1 MTLHE
6 RSLQSGEARLDLT
19 RNCTLED
26 YAAAKNLPVSFL
38 CELGLETI
46 QNPYDDHRLA
56 VRIPYRAVGGSPVRE
71 RIRVGLVKADDGRD
85 QRMLWDQNG
94 RGQGTVLYGLDRLPP
109 AGARLLLVEGESDA
123 QTLWFHDMDALG
135 VPGATNFRPER
146 DDRYLAD
153 RDVYVIL
160 EKDKGGEALLRSLSR
175 SSHRTRIYV
184 VNLDSFKDVSE
195 MHVACPERFR
205 ARLDRALAEA
215 VPLDRVLRA
224 RPELDQLVAER
235 AVELPKGYR
244 WRADGH
250 IEVAELDKD
259 GDIKEWVWL
268 CSPIEFLANTRDAQ
282 NRSWSLLL
290 RVQTADGNWNDWAM
304 PWRLLSDTG
313 GELLS
318 RLRDMG
324 LRFGTGSKSKAAL
337 LNLLNCVHPQLKALL
352 VTHVGW
358 HGRAYVLPDKS
369 YGVTAGE
376 LMTFAS
382 SAAVRHAYGHG
393 GTFDEWQDFARLC
406 AGNSRLVLATSA
418 AFAGPLLQLAGV
430 EGGGFHFRGA
440 SSLGKSTTL
449 WVAGSVWG
457 GGGLGGY
464 VRSWRATDNAM
475 EGTAAAHCDT
485 VLCLD
490 EMSEVDARAASN
502 TAYMLANGQG
512 KARANRS
519 GDLRPSEEWRVIF
532 LSTGEIGL
540 SEKLAE
546 ERRRSTA
553 GQEVRIV
560 EIPADA
566 GVGLGLFENIHEFAS
581 PSKFADALR
590 TSAAENYGHAA
601 DAFLE
606 KLTADLEGA
615 RDAVR
620 GHMNDFIRLYCPPE
634 GEGQVRRVARRF
646 ALAAAA
652 GELAVAMGIL
662 PWPEGEATDGA
673 RRCFDDWLAQR
684 GGTEPAEVRN
694 GIASVRDF
702 ISRHGSSRFA
712 EWSSTELNDLR
723 SPVRDRAGFVKRGE
737 DGATFYMFPQAFR
750 EACGGIAPDLVA
762 RALADRGML
771 LCDSAGKTSRSER
784 LPGMG
789 THRVYVLTPA
799 LFGPE
804 GSDGRS

>member
-1 MTLHE
+1 
-6 RSLQSGEARLDLT
+6 
-19 RNCTLED
+19 
-26 YAAAKNLPVSFL
+26 
-38 CELGLETI
+38 
-46 QNPYDDHRLA
+46 
-56 VRIPYRAVGGSPVRE
+56 
-71 RIRVGLVKADDGRD
+71 
-85 QRMLWDQNG
+85 
-94 RGQGTVLYGLDRLPP
+94 
-109 AGARLLLVEGESDA
+109 
-123 QTLWFHDMDALG
+123 MDALG

-146 DDRYLAD
+146 DDPYLAD

-160 EKDKGGEALLRSLSR
+160 EKDEGGEALVRSLSR

-215 VPLDRVLRA
+215 VPLDHVLRA
-224 RPELDQLVAER
+224 RPEPGQPVAER
-235 AVELPKGYR
+235 AVDLPKGYR
-244 WRADGH
+244 RRADGH

-259 GDIKEWVWL
+259 GNIKEWVWL
-268 CSPIEFLANTRDAQ
+268 CSPIEFRADARDVQ
-282 NRSWSLLL
+282 NRSWSLWLSV
-290 RVQTADGNWNDWAM
+290 RTADGNWNDWVM
-304 PWRLLSDTG
+304 PRRLLSDTG
-313 GELLS
+313 GELLAQ
-318 RLRDMG
+318 LRDMG
-324 LRFGTGSKSKAAL
+324 LHFGTGSKSKAAL
-337 LNLLNCVHPQLKALL
+337 LNLLNCVHPQLKARS
-352 VTHVGW
+352 VAHVGW
-358 HGRAYVLPDKS
+358 HDRAFVLPDKS
-369 YGVTAGE
+369 YGTTADE
-376 LMTFAS
+376 LMAFAS
-382 SAAVRHAYGHG
+382 STGVRHAYGEG
-393 GTFDEWQDFARLC
+393 GTFEEWQNMALLC
-406 AGNSRLVLATSA
+406 AGNSRLLLGTSA
-418 AFAGPLLQLAGV
+418 AFAGPLLQLAGI

-449 WVAGSVWG
+449 LVAGSVWG
-457 GGGLGGY
+457 GGRLGGY

-475 EGTAAAHCDT
+475 EGTAATHCDT
-485 VLCLD
+485 LLCLD
-490 EMSEVDARAASN
+490 EMSEVDARAASS

-512 KARANRS
+512 KARANRN
-519 GDLRPSEEWRVIF
+519 GDIRRSAEWRLIF

-546 ERRRSTA
+546 DRRRSTA

-581 PSKFADALR
+581 PSQFADALR
-590 TSAAENYGHAA
+590 VGATENYGHAA

-615 RDAVR
+615 RGAVH
-620 GHMNDFIRLYCPPE
+620 GHMDDFIRLYCPPE

-646 ALAAAA
+646 ALVAAA

-662 PWPEGEATDGA
+662 PWGEGEATDGA
-673 RRCFDDWLAQR
+673 RRCFEDWLAQR
-684 GGTEPAEVRN
+684 GGTDPAEVRN
-694 GIASVRDF
+694 GITSVREF
-702 ISRHGSSRFA
+702 ISRHGSSRFT
-712 EWSSTELNDLR
+712 EWSDHERAESHF
-723 SPVRDRAGFVKRGE
+723 PVRDRAGFVKRGS

-789 THRVYVLTPA
+789 THRVYVLIPA